1 MYFRN
6 ILPEL
11 ENWKASANR
20 KPLILRGA
28 RQVGKTT
35 AVNLLSSQYKQYIY
49 LNLEKK
55 EDAELFKGQKPFPT
69 LVEAIFFIKDKSIQE
84 PNTLLFIDEIQA
96 VPAAINLLRY
106 FYEDY
111 PWLHVIAAG
120 SLLETIM
127 KEEVTVPVGRVE
139 YKVLRPVSFDEFLI
153 ATGERA
159 ALEQY
164 NTVPTRDFANEKLL
178 RLFHRYVLIGGMPE
192 IVQHYAKNRNLTALL
207 PIYES
212 LQVSFMD
219 DVEKYARN
227 NTLVNVIRHVMSV
240 MPFEAGNRIKFQ
252 NFGQSNYG
260 SREVG
265 EAMRIMEKAMLLHL
279 VYPCTN
285 VSPPVL
291 GNKRKSPRLHLLDT
305 GLMNYVAGLQK
316 GLLNV
321 QELNSL
327 YQGKITEQIVGQE
340 LLAAKFNVLNELH
353 FWVREKKDSTA
364 EVDFI
369 YLFEGNIIPV
379 EVKSGHT
386 GRLRSLHLFM
396 DRAPHQMAVRLYAGN
411 LKKEAVR
418 TLAGKAYTLL
428 SLPYYLAGKI
438 EQYLQWAFSGKAET
452 I

>member
-1 MYFRN
+1 MYLRN

-11 ENWKASANR
+11 EHWKTSKNR

-35 AVNLLSSQYKQYIY
+35 VVNLFSSQYRQYIY

-55 EDAELFKGQKPFPT
+55 EDAALFQGFTLFTT
-69 LVEAIFFIKDKSIQE
+69 LVEAIFFIKDKDIQE
-84 PNTLLFIDEIQA
+84 RDTLLFIDEIQS
-96 VPAAINLLRY
+96 VPEAINLLRY
-106 FYEDY
+106 FYEDF

-127 KEEVTVPVGRVE
+127 REEVAVPVGRVE
-139 YKVLRPVSFDEFLI
+139 YKVLRPVSFNEFL
-153 ATGERA
+153 AAVGEQA
-159 ALEQY
+159 ALKQY
-164 NTVPTRDFANEKLL
+164 DTVPMRDFAHEKLL
-178 RLFHRYVLIGGMPE
+178 QLFHRYVLIGGMPE
-192 IVQHYAKNRNLTALL
+192 IVQHYAGNQNLTALL

-212 LQVSFMD
+212 LQVSFIN

-227 NTLVNVIRHVMSV
+227 NNLVNVIRHVIGA

-265 EAMRIMEKAMLLHL
+265 EAMRIIEKAMLLQL
-279 VYPCTN
+279 VYPCTS
-285 VSPPVL
+285 VSLPILPD
-291 GNKRKSPRLHLLDT
+291 KRKSPRLHLLDT

-316 GLLNV
+316 DLLNI
-321 QELNSL
+321 QEINSL
-327 YQGKITEQIVGQE
+327 YQGKIAEQVVGQE

-364 EVDFI
+364 EVDFV
-369 YLFEGNIIPV
+369 YAFEGKIIPV
-379 EVKSGHT
+379 EVKSGET

-396 DRAPHQMAVRLYAGN
+396 DSAPHQMAVRLYARN
-411 LKKEAVR
+411 LKKEPVK
-418 TLAGKAYTLL
+418 TLAGKTYTLL
-428 SLPYYLAGKI
+428 SLPYYLTGKI
-438 EQYLQWAFSGKAET
+438 EQYMQWAF
-452 I
+452 